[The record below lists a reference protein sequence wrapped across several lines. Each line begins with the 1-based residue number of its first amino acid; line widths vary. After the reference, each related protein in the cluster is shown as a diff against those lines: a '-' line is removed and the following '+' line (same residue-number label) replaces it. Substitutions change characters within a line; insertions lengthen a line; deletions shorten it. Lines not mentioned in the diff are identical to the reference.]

1 VNESREDSER
11 ENAFMQII
19 EIYTLCGAG
28 ISIVLSSALL
38 KTFLYFGAGSVG
50 LSFEKKVQ
58 STNKKTRK
66 KKRKKGRD
74 VGVF

>member
-11 ENAFMQII
+11 ENAFVQII
-19 EIYTLCGAG
+19 EIYTLCGTG

-50 LSFEKKVQ
+50 SSFEKYVQ
-58 STNKKTRK
+58 STKKARK

-74 VGVF
+74 MGVF